1 MKLVLIDNMIALR
14 LNRPV
19 IIYNCSRPIP
29 AATES
34 VMKGTKKWS
43 IHESDGKVSG
53 DLTLRRSRSH
63 K

>member
-34 VMKGTKKWS
+34 VMKGKYSNIKEMEYS
-43 IHESDGKVSG
+43 
-53 DLTLRRSRSH
+53 
-63 K
+63 